1 MIRNPAI
8 RLTAF
13 YAISLSYIL
22 LNIWVIVKKDSFMAM
37 LLPVVLAILLFAIFA
52 ADRILWLVVLLTPL
66 SIPLSMLMPW
76 LTFDMFIPTE
86 PLLVGVLL
94 LFFLKIVSERRI
106 HPALMRHRVTIT
118 ILIYLFWILVTSLT
132 STMPVV
138 SLKFLMVKIWFIVGF
153 YILGVQLFENKSNI
167 PKFVWLYTISLLVV
181 IAYTIS
187 RHMGYGLT
195 DQQAAHFVMNPFYK
209 DHTSYGAALAMFIP
223 FLAVFSFNRF
233 SQPFAKWTARGVLA
247 VLIIAFILSYTRA
260 AWLSLSVAIFVWV
273 MIRLQIR
280 FRTLVITTL
289 SILALVLV
297 FQQQILAYL
306 ERNDEESSSDLIEH
320 FSSISNI
327 TSDASNL
334 ERINRWHCAIRM
346 FRDRPVFGFGPGTY
360 MFKYAPYQLT
370 RDRTIISTNAGD
382 AGNAH
387 SEYLGPLAESG
398 LFGMISMLLLVI
410 TVMYTAFKTYKR
422 LKDPQHKAW
431 LVGAIIGLITYYG
444 HGLMNNFL
452 DTDKASVPFWGF
464 TAMIVALDL
473 FSRENLKKSEPFK
486 SDHNEEAIR
495 N

>member
-13 YAISLSYIL
+13 YAISLSFIL

-37 LLPVVLAILLFAIFA
+37 LLPVVLAILLLAIFA

>member
-13 YAISLSYIL
+13 YAISLSFIL

-37 LLPVVLAILLFAIFA
+37 LLPVVLAILLLAIFA

-223 FLAVFSFNRF
+223 FLAVF
-233 SQPFAKWTARGVLA
+233 L
-247 VLIIAFILSYTRA
+247 
-260 AWLSLSVAIFVWV
+260 
-273 MIRLQIR
+273 
-280 FRTLVITTL
+280 
-289 SILALVLV
+289 
-297 FQQQILAYL
+297 
-306 ERNDEESSSDLIEH
+306 
-320 FSSISNI
+320 
-327 TSDASNL
+327 
-334 ERINRWHCAIRM
+334 
-346 FRDRPVFGFGPGTY
+346 
-360 MFKYAPYQLT
+360 
-370 RDRTIISTNAGD
+370 
-382 AGNAH
+382 
-387 SEYLGPLAESG
+387 
-398 LFGMISMLLLVI
+398 
-410 TVMYTAFKTYKR
+410 
-422 LKDPQHKAW
+422 
-431 LVGAIIGLITYYG
+431 
-444 HGLMNNFL
+444 
-452 DTDKASVPFWGF
+452 
-464 TAMIVALDL
+464 
-473 FSRENLKKSEPFK
+473 
-486 SDHNEEAIR
+486 
-495 N
+495 

>member
-1 MIRNPAI
+1 MIRNPDI

-13 YAISLSYIL
+13 YAISLSFIL

-37 LLPVVLAILLFAIFA
+37 LLPVVLAILLLAILA

>member
-13 YAISLSYIL
+13 YAISLSFIL

-37 LLPVVLAILLFAIFA
+37 LLPVVLAILLLAIFA

-297 FQQQILAYL
+297 FQRQILAYL

-334 ERINRWHCAIRM
+334 ERINRWLCAIRM

>member
-1 MIRNPAI
+1 M
-8 RLTAF
+8 
-13 YAISLSYIL
+13 
-22 LNIWVIVKKDSFMAM
+22 DS
-37 LLPVVLAILLFAIFA
+37 P
-52 ADRILWLVVLLTPL
+52 
-66 SIPLSMLMPW
+66 
-76 LTFDMFIPTE
+76 
-86 PLLVGVLL
+86 
-94 LFFLKIVSERRI
+94 
-106 HPALMRHRVTIT
+106 
-118 ILIYLFWILVTSLT
+118 
-132 STMPVV
+132 
-138 SLKFLMVKIWFIVGF
+138 
-153 YILGVQLFENKSNI
+153 
-167 PKFVWLYTISLLVV
+167 
-181 IAYTIS
+181 
-187 RHMGYGLT
+187 
-195 DQQAAHFVMNPFYK
+195 
-209 DHTSYGAALAMFIP
+209 
-223 FLAVFSFNRF
+223 
-233 SQPFAKWTARGVLA
+233 GVLA

-297 FQQQILAYL
+297 FQRQILAYL

>member
-13 YAISLSYIL
+13 YAISLSFIL